1 MKHYR
6 NITLPVGVS
15 LTHDRGNPVVFAYV
29 GGHGRVRMK
38 AKRFSPSVVGS
49 IEEAIELASEWR
61 VEALKD
67 HEEAKAAL
75 PNLQRRRLRTQ
86 LSSRKR

>member
-1 MKHYR
+1 
-6 NITLPVGVS
+6 
-15 LTHDRGNPVVFAYV
+15 
-29 GGHGRVRMK
+29 MK

-61 VEALKD
+61 LEALKD

-75 PNLQRRRLRTQ
+75 PNLQRRRLGNKTAARK
-86 LSSRKR
+86 SARRKR

>member
-1 MKHYR
+1 
-6 NITLPVGVS
+6 
-15 LTHDRGNPVVFAYV
+15 
-29 GGHGRVRMK
+29 MK

-67 HEEAKAAL
+67 HEQAKAAL
-75 PNLQRRRLRTQ
+75 PHLQRRRLPTKLVR
-86 LSSRKR
+86 RKR

>member
-1 MKHYR
+1 
-6 NITLPVGVS
+6 
-15 LTHDRGNPVVFAYV
+15 
-29 GGHGRVRMK
+29 MK

-67 HEEAKAAL
+67 HEQAKAAL
-75 PNLQRRRLRTQ
+75 PNLKRRRLGTQ
-86 LSSRKR
+86 FGSRKR

>member
-1 MKHYR
+1 M
-6 NITLPVGVS
+6 
-15 LTHDRGNPVVFAYV
+15 VFAYV

-67 HEEAKAAL
+67 HEQAKAAL
-75 PNLQRRRLRTQ
+75 PNLQRRRLGTKSGR
-86 LSSRKR
+86 RKR

>member
-1 MKHYR
+1 M
-6 NITLPVGVS
+6 
-15 LTHDRGNPVVFAYV
+15 VFAYV

-75 PNLQRRRLRTQ
+75 PNLQRRRLGNKSGARK
-86 LSSRKR
+86 LASRKR